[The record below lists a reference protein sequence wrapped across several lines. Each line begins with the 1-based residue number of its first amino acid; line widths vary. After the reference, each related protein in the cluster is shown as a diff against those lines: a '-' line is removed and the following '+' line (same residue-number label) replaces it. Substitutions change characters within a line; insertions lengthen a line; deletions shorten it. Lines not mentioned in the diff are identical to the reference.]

1 MRKHFFTHNDCTGRA
16 AIYIVVTQIQAPLS
30 LSLSQSLSRSRSLI
44 HEQRAV
50 TKSPLRSEVVDR
62 VSIVEA
68 ILLIINPRELLLQQ
82 GRNLVAVRVRPVVV
96 KCPHRSRQRLQAGE

>member
-1 MRKHFFTHNDCTGRA
+1 MVYRFTPKWLT
-16 AIYIVVTQIQAPLS
+16 TS
-30 LSLSQSLSRSRSLI
+30 LTPKW
-44 HEQRAV
+44 AV